1 MKDLIPIPEYSS
13 NVVRVV
19 KEVRVYVN
27 GVLRNTSQSSYTT
40 TRNWGYGHRRLHEK
54 INIFFNQFIS
64 KVYKGGGH
72 NSIWGY
78 RQEAFLMYNPLKPLN
93 DIKKRNPKLK
103 INKFISNGTE
113 KLNFKYEKYLPP
125 GIDSLCY
132 EVDYIEIRDPII
144 SYLKQKVGDNKVIKE
159 IGTLFSKSS
168 NCGSYVEQLEK
179 KANYLL
185 NLDLNNYVEELN
197 KGLNKDVKR

>member
-40 TRNWGYGHRRLHEK
+40 TRNWGVGYRRLHEK

-72 NSIWGY
+72 SSLFGY
-78 RQEAFLMYNPLKPLN
+78 RQEAFLMYDPMKPLD
-93 DIKKRNPKLK
+93 DIKKRRPKLN

-113 KLNFKYEKYLPP
+113 KLDFFNEFSLPMQ
-125 GIDSLCY
+125 IDSLVY
-132 EVDYIEIRDPII
+132 EVDYIEMRDPII
-144 SYLKQKVGDNKVIKE
+144 SYLKQKIGNKKVVKE
-159 IGTLFSKSS
+159 IESLFSKSS

-185 NLDLNNYVEELN
+185 NLDLDNYVEELN
-197 KGLNKDVKR
+197 KGLNKNVKR